1 MYVAVG
7 RVRLLLPGNQ
17 SLKGKRH
24 VLRRVLERVRAR
36 HPVAVAEVADQD
48 KWQVAVLG
56 LAAVGNEARFVQ
68 SLLDAAIGAIGGVTD
83 APIAD
88 VERGL
93 VGPEA
98 LSLESAGASF
108 DLAALADR
116 FDLEPAE
123 LPDDWPR
130 EAGRPDRRRRGSGDE
145 GAGGRRR

>member
-7 RVRLLLPGNQ
+7 RVRLLLPGNH

-56 LAAVGNEARFVQ
+56 LAAVGNEARHVQ
-68 SLLDAAIGAIGGVTD
+68 SMLDAAVGAIGGITD

-108 DLAALADR
+108 DLAALAGR
-116 FDLEPAE
+116 FDLEPTDI
-123 LPDDWPR
+123 PGDWPV
-130 EAGRPDRRRRGSGDE
+130 EAGRDDRRRR
-145 GAGGRRR
+145 RR

>member
-24 VLRRVLERVRAR
+24 VLRRLLERVRAR
-36 HPVAVAEVADQD
+36 YPVAVAEVAEQD
-48 KWQVAVLG
+48 RWQVAVLG
-56 LAAVGNEARFVQ
+56 LAAVGNEARFVR
-68 SLLDAAIGAIGGVTD
+68 SVLDAAIGAIRGVPE
-83 APIAD
+83 APVAD

-116 FDLEPAE
+116 FDLEPDD
-123 LPDDWPR
+123 LPDDWPG
-130 EAGRPDRRRRGSGDE
+130 EAGRADRRRDRSGGAG
-145 GAGGRRR
+145 GAGGRR

>member
-24 VLRRVLERVRAR
+24 VLRGVLERIRAR
-36 HPVAVAEVADQD
+36 HLVAVAEVADQD

-56 LAAVGNEARFVQ
+56 LAAVGNEVAFVQ
-68 SLLDAAIGAIGGVTD
+68 SVLDAAVGAIGGVTD
-83 APIAD
+83 AEIVD

-98 LSLESAGASF
+98 LSLDSTGASF

-116 FDLEPAE
+116 FDLEPTDI
-123 LPDDWPR
+123 PGDWPAQ
-130 EAGRPDRRRRGSGDE
+130 AGRDDRRRR
-145 GAGGRRR
+145 RRR